1 MSESDIRSFFCIFA
15 IGLII
20 GFQVQ
25 GLKFQVQYSKFKVYD
40 INDYRFRQHRRLW
53 CTG

>member
-15 IGLII
+15 IGLVI

-25 GLKFQVQYSKFKVYD
+25 CFKFNVQSSQFKGYD